1 MIIAHIC
8 PLHSSNSRSQ
18 TFPRHL
24 QSEALITSFLENPHK
39 RMVHLPSLSVPL
51 FYSDSKRKCIFPNTI
66 HSYIVVSETA
76 KAIVD
81 AWLNAEFQGG
91 RHQTRIDMIHKIEE

>member
-24 QSEALITSFLENPHK
+24 QSEALITSFLENSHK
-39 RMVHLPSLSVPL
+39 RMVHFPL
-51 FYSDSKRKCIFPNTI
+51 FS
-66 HSYIVVSETA
+66 VSLYF
-76 KAIVD
+76 I
-81 AWLNAEFQGG
+81 Q
-91 RHQTRIDMIHKIEE
+91 IEKGSAFFIYPYVI